1 MELNSKEGLMIK
13 SFVTGFISGVFTE
26 RNKSVILEAG
36 KYLAKMG
43 VEAVAAQTTKTVISR
58 IDKGEKDGRNT

>member
-1 MELNSKEGLMIK
+1 MIK

-58 IDKGEKDGRNT
+58 IDKGEKDGRNY